1 MRADNLTDAP
11 GPSVAPALCV
21 QALLT
26 AAEAQ
31 LTAAGGDAPRL
42 QAELLLAHVLSQPR
56 SYLIAHADGA
66 VTPGA
71 AARYRTLL
79 DRAASGEPTAY
90 LIGQREFWSLTL
102 EVSPAVL
109 VPRPETELVVERA
122 LSLIDATGPRRACD
136 LGTGSGAIALAL
148 ALERPGWHITAT
160 DCSPAALELAARNA
174 RRHRLQ
180 RIEFLHGEWFAP
192 LARRQ
197 FDLIA
202 SNPPYVG
209 AQDPALNML
218 RHEPRVA
225 LTPGLT
231 GSEALHHI
239 VVEAPHYLVAGGW
252 LVLEHGLGQAPTL
265 TRSLRERG
273 FIDVRCHRDAASIE
287 RVTEA
292 QWPADR
298 AP

>member
-11 GPSVAPALCV
+11 GPSVTPALCIE
-21 QALLT
+21 ALL
-26 AAEAQ
+26 AAAAVQ
-31 LTAAGGDAPRL
+31 LKAAGGDAPRL

-66 VTPGA
+66 VAPGA
-71 AARYRTLL
+71 AERYQTLL
-79 DRAASGEPTAY
+79 ERAAAGEPTAY
-90 LIGQREFWSLTL
+90 LIGEREFWSLAL
-102 EVSPAVL
+102 EVSSAVL

-122 LSLIDATGPRRACD
+122 LSLIDPIGPRGACD

-148 ALERPGWHITAT
+148 AMERPGWHITAT

-174 RRHRLQ
+174 RRHGLH
-180 RIEFLHGEWFAP
+180 RIEFLHGDWFAP
-192 LARRQ
+192 LAGRH

-209 AQDPALNML
+209 AQDPALDKL
-218 RHEPRVA
+218 RHEPRLA
-225 LTPGLT
+225 LTPGLAGT
-231 GSEALHHI
+231 EALQHI
-239 VVEAPHYLVAGGW
+239 VVEAPHYLLAGGW
-252 LVLEHGLGQAPTL
+252 LVLEHGVGQAPKL
-265 TRSLRERG
+265 ARSLRERG
-273 FIDVRCHRDAASIE
+273 FIDVRCHRDYASIE

-298 AP
+298 AA

>member
-11 GPSVAPALCV
+11 GPSVAPSPCI

-56 SYLIAHADGA
+56 SYLIAHADGMVA
-66 VTPGA
+66 PDA
-71 AARYRTLL
+71 ATRYQTLL

-90 LIGQREFWSLTL
+90 LIGVREFWSLTL

-109 VPRPETELVVERA
+109 VPRPETEPVVERA
-122 LSLIDATGPRRACD
+122 LNLIDAVGPHRACD

-148 ALERPGWHITAT
+148 AMERPDWHITAI
-160 DCSPAALELAARNA
+160 DCSPDALELAARNA
-174 RRHRLQ
+174 RRHRLH
-180 RIEFLHGEWFAP
+180 RIEFLHGDWFAP
-192 LARRQ
+192 LAGRQ

-209 AQDPALNML
+209 AQDPALSML

-225 LTPGLT
+225 LTPGLAGT
-231 GSEALHHI
+231 EALQHI
-239 VVEAPHYLVAGGW
+239 VVEAPRYLVAGGW
-252 LVLEHGLGQAPTL
+252 LVLEHGLGQAPML
-265 TRSLRERG
+265 TRSLQERG
-273 FIDVRCHRDAASIE
+273 FIGIRSHRDYAALE

-292 QWPADR
+292 QWPGDR
-298 AP
+298 AA